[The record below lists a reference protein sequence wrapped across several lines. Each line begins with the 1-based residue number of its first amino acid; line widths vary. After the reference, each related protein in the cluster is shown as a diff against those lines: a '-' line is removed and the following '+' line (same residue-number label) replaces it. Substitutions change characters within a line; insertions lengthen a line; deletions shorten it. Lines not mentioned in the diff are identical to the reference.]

1 MAATMV
7 LKQIS
12 HSGLRGINL
21 DSFRHQI
28 LIHPFIFKLSVQTE

>member
-1 MAATMV
+1 MV
-7 LKQIS
+7 LEQRC

-28 LIHPFIFKLSVQTE
+28 LIHPFIVKLSV